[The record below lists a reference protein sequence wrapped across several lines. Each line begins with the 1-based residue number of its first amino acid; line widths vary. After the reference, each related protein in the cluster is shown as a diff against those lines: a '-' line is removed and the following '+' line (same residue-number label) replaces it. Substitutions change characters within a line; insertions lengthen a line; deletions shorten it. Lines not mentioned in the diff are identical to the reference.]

1 MKAVIKQVQ
10 GMSLVGKADSGHWV
24 SMDAP
29 ESLGGEDAGARP
41 LELFLLG
48 LGGCTSMDVIS
59 ILQKKRIH
67 LEFYE
72 CFLEAER
79 VEEHPRVFH
88 TVKIKFVFYGDA
100 IPKDAVERAIELSHS
115 KYCSASA
122 MVGKSAKIEIEYQIK
137 KNKNYKF

>member
-29 ESLGGEDAGARP
+29 ENLGGEDAGARP

-59 ILQKKRIH
+59 ILQKKRVH
-67 LEFYE
+67 LEFFE
-72 CFLEAER
+72 CFLDLCPKQWQLSQSTNAPDPKYTSVIEKDHSFQQVPVSEYPGWQIRER
-79 VEEHPRVFH
+79 QPSH
-88 TVKIKFVFYGDA
+88 TGFQ
-100 IPKDAVERAIELSHS
+100 PMQCH
-115 KYCSASA
+115 
-122 MVGKSAKIEIEYQIK
+122 
-137 KNKNYKF
+137 